1 MRERIR
7 NMVDFF
13 VIQKAQR
20 AYRQP
25 EEDAYRLAREFVAA
39 QMPAMER
46 SAMRLRNVLDREE
59 PVVFPDER
67 IAFTRTVQTIPD
79 RKSVV

>member
-25 EEDAYRLAREFVAA
+25 EEDVYRLAREFVAA
-39 QMPAMER
+39 QMPA
-46 SAMRLRNVLDREE
+46 
-59 PVVFPDER
+59 
-67 IAFTRTVQTIPD
+67 
-79 RKSVV
+79 